1 MATTKKTTT
10 RSTTRTPA
18 RTPARRK
25 PEQSFVA
32 STESTIKKNP
42 YASAAVATGLISA
55 IAGAAAGFFAW
66 KKSGKSFSEF
76 SGDVA
81 TNVKDKA
88 DEATT
93 YLKEAASDA
102 STFVKDGVTEAKTK
116 AKEFADRRKDGVD
129 TTLTQSE
136 IAEEALSLKT
146 VGEAGTT
153 FPVDPVIDS
162 QIKTGAVSY

>member
-10 RSTTRTPA
+10 TRSST

-25 PEQSFVA
+25 AVEPSFIA
-32 STESTIKKNP
+32 STERTIKKNP

-66 KKSGKSFSEF
+66 KKSGKSFTDF
-76 SGDVA
+76 SNDVA
-81 TNVKDKA
+81 TSAKGKA
-88 DEATT
+88 ADVTER
-93 YLKEAASDA
+93 
-102 STFVKDGVTEAKTK
+102 VKDGLADAQTI
-116 AKEFADRRKDGVD
+116 AKEQVAKIRDGLD
-129 TTLTQSE
+129 SGKSQSE

-146 VGEAGTT
+146 TGDKGTT
-153 FPVDPVIDS
+153 FPLDPVVDS